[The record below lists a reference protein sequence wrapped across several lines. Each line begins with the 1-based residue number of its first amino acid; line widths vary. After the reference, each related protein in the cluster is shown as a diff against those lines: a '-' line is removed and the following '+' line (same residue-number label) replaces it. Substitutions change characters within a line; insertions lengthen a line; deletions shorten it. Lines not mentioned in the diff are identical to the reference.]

1 MDHIASLWDMVKDVK
16 AYSASAVYV
25 AQYLQPTVLKS
36 VSPAAFNH
44 EKNIFYHS
52 HSSPSLEWL

>member
-1 MDHIASLWDMVKDVK
+1 MEKDVK
-16 AYSASAVYV
+16 AYSALAVYV

-52 HSSPSLEWL
+52 HCSPSLEWM